1 MAPFNAAGIN
11 NTFFYY
17 SGHLGQTSY
26 KQDFSFTCT
35 HANPIG
41 YSVTDTTDNTAG
53 AFTGTTMICDTNHNH
68 STKNI
73 AIGDVISGAN
83 IVTGT
88 TIPHVNVHGNLKK
101 YTISQAPSAE
111 VADSTTITF
120 TRPSFTS
127 DKFTQ
132 VTGQGATASDMQTSS
147 IVTYDNLKTEI
158 SGTSVVISGQ
168 ITVRHGYDHYN
179 ETTNVLGYTYIT
191 LNINDI
197 LNHL

>member
-1 MAPFNAAGIN
+1 M
-11 NTFFYY
+11 
-17 SGHLGQTSY
+17 
-26 KQDFSFTCT
+26 
-35 HANPIG
+35 
-41 YSVTDTTDNTAG
+41 
-53 AFTGTTMICDTNHNH
+53 
-68 STKNI
+68 
-73 AIGDVISGAN
+73 
-83 IVTGT
+83 
-88 TIPHVNVHGNLKK
+88 
-101 YTISQAPSAE
+101 
-111 VADSTTITF
+111 ADSTTITF